1 MTEPYRIRS
10 AQTWVL
16 ARDDYLAGMGAE
28 AVCRRHDLGLSA
40 FRRRARKHG
49 WRRVDQDDPP
59 PGDLDL
65 SIYDDINTDDQADM
79 ARLRFIQALNQ
90 GKSTE
95 AARWRRLWLELRDTI
110 DAFDA
115 ELFPGQTRGQ
125 IRALLAAEPPGD
137 QTGDEDEVL
146 ALAPPASLPPSR
158 LAASRL
164 AASRLAA
171 PVPTATLEN
180 VHDVHAIFSG
190 DTPAVAATTG
200 VSSPPAG
207 P

>member
-65 SIYDDINTDDQADM
+65 SIYDDINADDQADM

-115 ELFPGQTRGQ
+115 ELFPGQTRAQ
-125 IRALLAAEPPGD
+125 ISALVAAELPGD
-137 QTGDEDEVL
+137 QSGDEDEVL
-146 ALAPPASLPPSR
+146 ALAPP
-158 LAASRL
+158 
-164 AASRLAA
+164 ASRLAA

-200 VSSPPAG
+200 VSPPPAG